1 MKHLID
7 PARTHVL
14 ISLIVCT
21 RNRCST
27 LHTCLEY
34 IARLES
40 PGDWELVVVDNAST
54 DRTGDLLK
62 TFVENVPFRVRLVFE
77 PKPGLGRARNAGVAK
92 ASGEIIAFTDDDC
105 YISPDFLIRIL
116 DVFRDRRIGFMGG
129 RVLLYDETDVPQTI
143 RPETEVRFIPPRSFV
158 RPGQLQGANMAARRS
173 LVTGVGGFDPDFGAG
188 STFRSCEETDFQAR
202 ASQAGATGI
211 YHPGPLVWHH
221 HRRKLGKDYE
231 NLMNAYRYGCGAY
244 YAKFI
249 LNPQT
254 RTRFLKN
261 WYWSARNR
269 LRDHEP
275 LAILRELVGASAYIL
290 HKLRRLRKAVDR
302 AEEPTLSASP

>member
-1 MKHLID
+1 
-7 PARTHVL
+7 VL

-21 RNRCST
+21 RNRCSS
-27 LHTCLEY
+27 LRACLDY
-34 IARLES
+34 LRRLQS
-40 PGDWELVVVDNAST
+40 PGDWELIIVDNAST

-62 TFVENVPFRVRLVFE
+62 TFVENIPFGVRLVFE
-77 PKPGLGRARNAGVAK
+77 AKPGLGRARNAGVAE

-105 YISPDFLIRIL
+105 YVSSDFLIRIL
-116 DVFRDRRIGFMGG
+116 EVFRDAKIGFMGG
-129 RVLLYDETDVPQTI
+129 RILLYDETDVPQTI
-143 RPETEVRFIPPRSFV
+143 RPETEVALIPPQSFV

-173 LVTGVGGFDPDFGAG
+173 LVTEVGGFDPDFGAG

-221 HRRKLGKDYE
+221 HGRKRGEDYKK
-231 NLMNAYRYGCGAY
+231 LMNAYYYGCGAY

-254 RTRFLKN
+254 RAQFLKN

-275 LAILRELVGASAYIL
+275 LAILKELAGASAYIL
-290 HKLRRLRKAVDR
+290 LKLRRLGKALDR
-302 AEEPTLSASP
+302 VEEPTRMASL